1 MVEVEGSSPFT
12 RSKQSSSHLG
22 EVFALVY
29 VKALLSQQFIKCL
42 FGKNLHAELASLF

>member
-1 MVEVEGSSPFT
+1 
-12 RSKQSSSHLG
+12 
-22 EVFALVY
+22 